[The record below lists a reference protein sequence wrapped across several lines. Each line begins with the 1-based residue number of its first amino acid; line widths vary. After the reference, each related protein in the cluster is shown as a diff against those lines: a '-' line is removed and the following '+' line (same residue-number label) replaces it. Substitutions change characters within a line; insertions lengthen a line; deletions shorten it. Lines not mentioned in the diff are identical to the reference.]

1 MKSANISKSVAR
13 NLPQRDKGAS
23 SLRIGGFEP
32 FSTVDYP
39 GRLAAV
45 IFCQGCPL
53 RCGYCHNPDLIPARA
68 TGSLSFEDVLSV
80 IERRKG
86 FLDAVVFSGG
96 EPLAQAGVIPAM
108 AAARQRGFEIGL
120 HTAGTNPALFAA
132 ALPLV
137 DWVGFDVKAPF
148 DGYRG
153 VTGAD
158 AGSKACASLEILVKS
173 GVAYEVRTTVWPE
186 RIGKAEIC
194 IMASMLREMGVR
206 RYALQEAR
214 TPDRISCLGGE
225 ALDDTAFISET
236 AAMFEDF
243 EVRYASNI

>member
-1 MKSANISKSVAR
+1 MKSVNILRKAAR

-39 GRLAAV
+39 GKLAAV

-68 TGSLSFEDVLSV
+68 AGSLSFEDILSV
-80 IERRKG
+80 IDGRKD

-96 EPLAQAGVIPAM
+96 EPLAQAAVIQAM
-108 AAARQRGFEIGL
+108 AALRRRGFEIGL
-120 HTAGTNPALFAA
+120 HTAGTNPALFEA
-132 ALPLV
+132 ALPFIS
-137 DWVGFDVKAPF
+137 WVGFDIKAPF
-148 DGYRG
+148 DSYRG
-153 VTGAD
+153 VTGVNA
-158 AGSKACASLEILVKS
+158 AAKARASLEILVRS
-173 GVAYEVRTTVWPE
+173 GAPFEVRTTVWPE

-194 IMASMLREMGVR
+194 MMASMLREMGVR

-214 TPDRISCLGGE
+214 TPDRTPYPGGE
-225 ALDDTAFISET
+225 ALNDAAFISET
-236 AAMFEDF
+236 AAMFEQF
-243 EVRYASNI
+243 ELRRAS

>member
-1 MKSANISKSVAR
+1 MKSANTSRNAAR
-13 NLPQRDKGAS
+13 NLPPRDKHAT

-53 RCGYCHNPDLIPARA
+53 RCGYCHNPDLIPVRAARV
-68 TGSLSFEDVLSV
+68 LSFEDILSA
-80 IERRKG
+80 IDLRNG

-96 EPLAQAGVIPAM
+96 EPLAQAAVIPAM
-108 AAARQRGFEIGL
+108 EAMRERGFEIGL
-120 HTAGTNPALFAA
+120 HTEGTNPALFEA

-148 DGYRG
+148 DSYRG

-158 AGSKACASLEILVKS
+158 VGAKARVSLETLVKS
-173 GVAYEVRTTVWPE
+173 GVAYEVRTTVCPVW
-186 RIGKAEIC
+186 IGKAEIC
-194 IMASMLREMGVR
+194 MMASMLREMGVR
-206 RYALQEAR
+206 RYVVQEAR
-214 TPDRISCLGGE
+214 MPDRNPYPGGE
-225 ALDDTAFISET
+225 ALNDAAFVSEI
-236 AAMFEDF
+236 AAMFDAF
-243 EVRYASNI
+243 EVRYAS

>member
-1 MKSANISKSVAR
+1 MKSVNILRKAAR

-68 TGSLSFEDVLSV
+68 SGSLSFEDVLSA
-80 IERRKG
+80 IDARKG

-96 EPLAQAGVIPAM
+96 EPLAQAAVIPAM
-108 AAARQRGFEIGL
+108 EAMRRRGFETGL
-120 HTAGTNPALFAA
+120 HTAGTNPALFEA

-137 DWVGFDVKAPF
+137 DWVGFDVKAPL

-158 AGSKACASLEILVKS
+158 AGAKVRVSLEILVKS
-173 GVAYEVRTTVWPE
+173 GVSYEVRTTVWPA

-194 IMASMLREMGVR
+194 MMASMLREMGVR

-214 TPDRISCLGGE
+214 MLDRTPCLGGE
-225 ALDDTAFISET
+225 ALDDAAFMSET
-236 AAMFEDF
+236 AAMFEEF
-243 EVRYASNI
+243 EVRYAS

>member
-1 MKSANISKSVAR
+1 MKSVNISKSAAR

-68 TGSLSFEDVLSV
+68 ARRLSFEDVLSV
-80 IERRKG
+80 IDRRKD

-96 EPLAQAGVIPAM
+96 EPLAQAAVIQAM
-108 AAARQRGFEIGL
+108 TAMRRRGFEIGL
-120 HTAGTNPALFAA
+120 HTAGTNPALFEA

-158 AGSKACASLEILVKS
+158 AGAKARVSLETLVKS
-173 GVAYEVRTTVWPE
+173 GVPYEVRTTIWPAW
-186 RIGKAEIC
+186 IGKAEIC
-194 IMASMLREMGVR
+194 MMASMLREMGVR
-206 RYALQEAR
+206 RYVLQEAR
-214 TPDRISCLGGE
+214 MPDRNPYPGGE
-225 ALDDTAFISET
+225 ALNDAAFVSET
-236 AAMFEDF
+236 AAMFDAF
-243 EVRYASNI
+243 EVRYAS